1 MIHLRLLIVWAC
13 LPILIYVN
21 GNTIS
26 DNISGKLIVVD
37 PSVGYEDRPG
47 MSTNCNIGNCS
58 GEDEHDSCICMNG
71 RNCLC
76 TKFEDALYHVEDN
89 TVIVLNGT
97 LQEFRVN
104 VMLNNITNIS
114 IIGYHKFNIID
125 CDARGS
131 VVFNNC
137 KNIVIKNIKWIS
149 CGNNKDDRDYTGL
162 PGSDGLPVYTYRYNF
177 NDDFSCLY
185 SSGMQFNTCTNLTL
199 QSCTFE
205 ASMVGIYEA
214 SGVVCIDH
222 VHFLSTN

>member
-58 GEDEHDSCICMNG
+58 GEDEHDSCICVNG
-71 RNCLC
+71 RNCYC
-76 TKFEDALYHVEDN
+76 NNFEDALYHVEDN

-104 VMLNNITNIS
+104 VMLNYITNIS
-114 IIGYHKFNIID
+114 IIGYHKFNTID

-149 CGNNKDDRDYTGL
+149 CGNNRDDRDYTGL
-162 PGSDGLPVYTYRYNF
+162 PGSDGLPVYTYHYNF
-177 NDDFSCLY
+177 
-185 SSGMQFNTCTNLTL
+185 MM
-199 QSCTFE
+199 TFLVYIPLGCNSIL
-205 ASMVGIYEA
+205 AQI
-214 SGVVCIDH
+214 
-222 VHFLSTN
+222 